1 MIELATKINEPLPLI
16 DDLDGWDE
24 FPENYEEGEED
35 DNQSTVESN
44 DNKPE

>member
-1 MIELATKINEPLPLI
+1 MIELATNIKEPLPLI

-24 FPENYEEGEED
+24 FPNNYEEDED
-35 DNQSTVESN
+35 DNQSVIESN